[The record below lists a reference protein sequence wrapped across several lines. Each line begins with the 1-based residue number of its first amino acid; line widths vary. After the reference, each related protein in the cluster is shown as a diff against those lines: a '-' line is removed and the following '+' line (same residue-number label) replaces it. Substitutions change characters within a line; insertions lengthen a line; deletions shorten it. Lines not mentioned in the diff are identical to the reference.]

1 MHSLI
6 TKRSSGVFAAFACLL
21 ALKLGAATVNRPLPH
36 VTGDELAVWQVMAE
50 DIAREGAANPYKL
63 WYVVSDFTSAS
74 FIASAMGD
82 PDRDQFCGLSGAQAQ
97 AMISE
102 LKRIN
107 ASPVALDTSV
117 AKAAGLKVGYM
128 KDPRQ
133 RYFALSRVVFDPE
146 GTRAWLSV
154 ELNGARGSIVRLDK
168 TDGQWTKTSKCAG
181 WYIPE

>member
-1 MHSLI
+1 MQSQM
-6 TKRSSGVFAAFACLL
+6 TKLVSGVFAGFACLF
-21 ALKLGAATVNRPLPH
+21 ALKLAAATVNRPLPH
-36 VTGDELAVWQVMAE
+36 AAGDELAVWQVMAE
-50 DIAREGAANPYKL
+50 DISRENESNPYNL
-63 WYVVSDFTSAS
+63 WYVVSDFASAS

-102 LKRIN
+102 LKTIN
-107 ASPVALDTSV
+107 ATPVALDASV
-117 AKAAGLKVGYM
+117 AKAAGLRLAYTKN
-128 KDPRQ
+128 PRQ

-168 TDGQWTKTSKCAG
+168 IDSQWTKTSKCAG

>member
-1 MHSLI
+1 MKSPI
-6 TKRSSGVFAAFACLL
+6 TKLSSGVFAGFAFLFAMTL
-21 ALKLGAATVNRPLPH
+21 AAATVNRPLPRAM
-36 VTGDELAVWQVMAE
+36 GDELTVWQVVAE
-50 DIAREGAANPYKL
+50 DIARENSANPYNL
-63 WYVVSDFTSAS
+63 WYVVSDFASAS

-102 LKRIN
+102 LKTVN
-107 ASPVALDTSV
+107 ATPVALDASV
-117 AKAAGLKVGYM
+117 AKAAGLRVAYTKN
-128 KDPRQ
+128 PRQ

-168 TDGQWTKTSKCAG
+168 IDSRWTKTSKCAG